1 MWWLLEIV
9 SHTNII
15 LICTLLL
22 QLITYIIICKHK
34 QNQIVIMDD
43 NMQPLAVLNN
53 DESREQNQIHT
64 QESAETQHNNTLTR
78 EKLLQKQRDLQTH
91 HYQQS
96 QALLQKHLE
105 EKIQLMELQREG
117 RLSSDIG
124 NRMVAQMEETHDRE
138 LMELQNLHQDE
149 QATLMEIIFESA
161 SSGAMPTIK
170 SNNTIGRKVRAS
182 NGGKQKTRHELSDA
196 AAQAKDEKDA
206 VSSLV
211 TAVIEKQ
218 VEEEQQPQPE
228 TPKSH
233 AAGLWNRAAVATV
246 AAKAMKCDDVVDVED
261 ELTPRMSSSKPM
273 PPPVNKAPPTLPTLE
288 AIAPIKPTKQPL
300 PSDKHRRREIQAV
313 MKDKTLDKA
322 EKQKRLAEIK
332 AKYAA
337 QADSQPKKVQETT
350 NGVKNRW
357 NRAAASAF
365 AAQGF
370 GKDFTALKQAE
381 GVRTSLPEYTERLKR
396 NDAELT
402 TIILN
407 GRKDVPAEEWDRL
420 FDAIEDNSH
429 LTHLSLVD
437 CGLEDDVTTP
447 LVLAL
452 VENETLTSL
461 DLSNNHKLSNGTGK
475 SLLKILKQSNQV
487 LKKINLVNTTI
498 SDKTMDKIQGILDDR
513 DDTKKLEKIQ
523 AARQKKI
530 QELLAFSASDDVS
543 PSSQRLSQ
551 RLLEIENEG
560 KEGRGELGKS
570 TNSRSTNSS
579 GEHSK
584 QKRGIKKNDS
594 ARSVGSGGS
603 RQSEVSRSSTP
614 TFKSA
619 VRATATARAMATLG
633 GDSLV
638 TEQVK
643 HTRQMRGE
651 CEQCGQKCFNKTMF
665 KSIPL
670 TIPGKVDEGEC
681 LRCST

>member
-1 MWWLLEIV
+1 
-9 SHTNII
+9 
-15 LICTLLL
+15 
-22 QLITYIIICKHK
+22 
-34 QNQIVIMDD
+34 
-43 NMQPLAVLNN
+43 MQPLAVLNN
-53 DESREQNQIHT
+53 DESREQNHIHT

-78 EKLLQKQRDLQTH
+78 EMLLQKQRDLQTH

-96 QALLQKHLE
+96 QALLQKHQE
-105 EKIQLMELQREG
+105 EKLQLMELQREG

-149 QATLMEIIFESA
+149 QAALMDLIFESA
-161 SSGAMPTIK
+161 SSGAMPSIK
-170 SNNTIGRKVRAS
+170 RNNNRGSKVHAS
-182 NGGKQKTRHELSDA
+182 NGEKQKTRYELSDA
-196 AAQAKDEKDA
+196 AAQAKDDKDA

-211 TAVIEKQ
+211 TAIIEKQ
-218 VEEEQQPQPE
+218 VEEEQQPQPN
-228 TPKSH
+228 SR

-246 AAKAMKCDDVVDVED
+246 AAKAMKRDDVVDVED
-261 ELTPRMSSSKPM
+261 ELTPRVSSSKPM

-288 AIAPIKPTKQPL
+288 AIAPIQPTKQPL

-381 GVRTSLPEYTERLKR
+381 GVRTSVPEYTGRLKR

-487 LKKINLVNTTI
+487 LKKINLANTTI

-560 KEGRGELGKS
+560 KEGQGELGKS

-579 GEHSK
+579 GEQSK

-619 VRATATARAMATLG
+619 VRAVATARAMATLG

-643 HTRQMRGE
+643 HARQMRGE

-670 TIPGKVDEGEC
+670 TIPGKVDEGKC
-681 LRCST
+681 LHCTT